1 MDRAGTHDGAPHID
15 LLRAA
20 QLCHP
25 RWNEAGPLTLHY
37 REGRS
42 PVWADWKQTVWR
54 EILRPQIDAALQ
66 ACAGGDA
73 EGLRRCGELLD
84 HGLTAESAARS
95 RHAGY
100 QLANEYT
107 VPAGERF
114 WKRMRDRFVSGEAAP
129 HLPLVMAVRAQ
140 SFHLAPW
147 QVIRSYLLMEGNGS
161 GRLTAAQCGD
171 LVADCEEGA
180 QAAPLL
186 RVA

>member
-37 REGRS
+37 REGQS
-42 PVWADWKQTVWR
+42 PIWSDWRQTVWR
-54 EILRPQIDAALQ
+54 TVLRPQFELALR
-66 ACAGGDA
+66 ACAAGDA
-73 EGLRRCGELLD
+73 GALRECGVALDRLLP
-84 HGLTAESAARS
+84 GGSASRS
-95 RHAGY
+95 RHAGS
-100 QLANEYT
+100 QLAGDYT

-114 WKRMRDRFVSGEAAP
+114 WKRLRDRFVSGEVAS

-171 LVADCEEGA
+171 LVVDCEEGA
-180 QAAPLL
+180 PAVPLL